1 MDVNSE
7 EFVFLMRYFNHGRL
21 ENPRFFRRLGNP
33 DIRNCNILEV
43 GCGTGSLAIYM
54 VKELGA
60 GHVLAIDIEKDNIA
74 FAQANLAHNYPE
86 LADRIEFQVLNITDQ
101 SLNGRFDCVVAKD
114 MFEHVLEFRAF
125 FNALFAVLKPGGRL
139 LSGFGPLYESPR
151 GGHAVTRFPFDH
163 LIFSERYLIDRL
175 NKRHNRNCKTI
186 REYGLNMLK
195 LTDYLSVFNDSSFR
209 QDYIRMNQSDS
220 FLGKAVSILLK
231 IPFFRW
237 MTFNVYLVFTKPEQ

>member
-1 MDVNSE
+1 MDVNSK
-7 EFVFLMRYFNHGRL
+7 EFLFLMRFFNHGKM

-33 DIRNCNILEV
+33 DIKGCDVLEV

-60 GHVLAIDIEKDNIA
+60 AHVLAIDIEKDNIA

-86 LADRIEFQVLNITDQ
+86 LAGRVEYRFLELTEQ
-101 SLNGRFDCVVAKD
+101 SLKGKYDCVVAKD
-114 MFEHVLEFRAF
+114 MFEHVIQFKEFF
-125 FNALFAVLKPGGRL
+125 ETLYSTLKPGGRL

-163 LIFSERYLIDRL
+163 LIFSERYLIKRL
-175 NKRHNRNCKTI
+175 NKRYNRDCKTI
-186 REYGLNMLK
+186 IEYGLNKLK
-195 LTDYLSVFNDSSFR
+195 LVDYLKVFNESGFR

-220 FLGKAVSILLK
+220 VPGKIAAVFLK

-237 MTFNVYLVFTKPEQ
+237 MTFNVYLIFSRPE